1 MAEDEESKTEEPT
14 EKKIED
20 AKKEGNVPKSSEVVG
35 ASILLFGSMYL
46 LFLSSYSF
54 VEIKKMMIFVFS
66 FIGTPID
73 GTVYY
78 AITNTV
84 VTTIIYALAPLLI
97 LVVILTFAFNWMQF
111 GMLMVPLKFDLQK
124 LDPIKGFKNVFSMK
138 KLLEALKLFL
148 KLTIIFVVMIVLF
161 LYTDDYFI
169 AIMDK
174 DLGSSINA
182 MIELTAYFVATILL
196 IIIIFAII
204 DFYFTRH
211 YYFKSLRMTKQ
222 EIQDEYKNIDGD
234 PQVKERIRQIQ
245 HQMHQKRMMQN
256 VPDADVVITNPTH
269 YAVAMKYDNQK
280 DSSPKIVA
288 KGIDFIAL
296 NIKKIARE
304 NDIPIIEN
312 PSLARALYDQ
322 IEIDQSIPE
331 EFYKAVA
338 EIFGYVYELK
348 KNKR

>member
-222 EIQDEYKNIDGD
+222 EIKDEYKNIDGD
-234 PQVKERIRQIQ
+234 PQVKGRIRQIQ

>member
-14 EKKIED
+14 DKKIED
-20 AKKEGNVPKSSEVVG
+20 AKKEGNVPKSTEVVG

-46 LFLSSYSF
+46 LFLSSSSF
-54 VEIKKMMIFVFS
+54 LEIKKMMIFIFS
-66 FIGTPID
+66 FIGTPLD

-84 VTTIIYALAPLLI
+84 ISTILYALAPLLI
-97 LVVILTFAFNWMQF
+97 LVVILTFSFNWMQF

-124 LDPIKGFKNVFSMK
+124 LDPIKGFKNVFSLK

-148 KLTIIFVVMIVLF
+148 KLTIIFVVMVILF
-161 LYTDDYFI
+161 LFTDDFFI

-174 DLGSSINA
+174 DLISSIDA
-182 MIELTAYFVATILL
+182 MIELTTYFLATILL

-222 EIQDEYKNIDGD
+222 EIKDEHKNIDGD
-234 PQVKERIRQIQ
+234 PQVKGRIRQIQ
-245 HQMHQKRMMQN
+245 HQMHQKRMMSN

-280 DSSPKIVA
+280 DSAPMVVA
-288 KGIDFIAL
+288 KGVDFIAL

-304 NDIPIIEN
+304 HDIPIIEN

-322 IEIDQSIPE
+322 IEVDQSIPE
-331 EFYKAVA
+331 EFYKTVA

-348 KNKR
+348 NKRR